1 MLQRLMNHND
11 KIPLSPENLTRFH
24 TRSIPSI
31 SVLDYLKRIVRFT
44 NIEKACLLL
53 TLHYIDQISARQPT
67 FIFTSLTCHR
77 FIISAI
83 TASSKGLCDAFC
95 TNQLYAKVGGITV
108 MELNTLE
115 REFLSVI
122 DWRLMS
128 TREVLNEY
136 YTNLV
141 RTHSSGRYILAGVST
156 SPIGSE
162 SDIDIDSGQ
171 SREPSPEAPTSPTC
185 RSAEPT
191 AILIDLG
198 SHVGAP
204 RATLE
209 QNIAFAALQ
218 QSQHQYHQNPS

>member
-1 MLQRLMNHND
+1 MSSLLQLYILWIFPPQTLVWPCSH
-11 KIPLSPENLTRFH
+11 F
-24 TRSIPSI
+24 
-31 SVLDYLKRIVRFT
+31 
-44 NIEKACLLL
+44 LLL
-53 TLHYIDQISARQPT
+53 TSQ
-67 FIFTSLTCHR
+67 
-77 FIISAI
+77 
-83 TASSKGLCDAFC
+83 
-95 TNQLYAKVGGITV
+95 
-108 MELNTLE
+108 
-115 REFLSVI
+115 
-122 DWRLMS
+122 S

-171 SREPSPEAPTSPTC
+171 SREPSPEAPTC

-218 QSQHQYHQNPS
+218 QSQHQYHQNPSWPSPKEVSASSSLSLKQTLGKHFYYKQCWLHRHLLCTTTWTRVINMIWIFICIWLEHKES